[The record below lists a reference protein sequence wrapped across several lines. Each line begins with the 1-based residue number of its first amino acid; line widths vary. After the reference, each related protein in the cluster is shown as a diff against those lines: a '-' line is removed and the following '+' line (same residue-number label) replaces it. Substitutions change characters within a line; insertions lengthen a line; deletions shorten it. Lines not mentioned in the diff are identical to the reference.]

1 LNLRSLHAVGVQW
14 FSQSRLF
21 DLLNEFDVSDLKA
34 PVVERFGGAVDAH
47 GGSGRLPRVGIQFDS
62 MPGGAV
68 GPKYSVTEP
77 SAFCFIELMS

>member
-1 LNLRSLHAVGVQW
+1 M
-14 FSQSRLF
+14 
-21 DLLNEFDVSDLKA
+21 
-34 PVVERFGGAVDAH
+34 
-47 GGSGRLPRVGIQFDS
+47 PRVGIQFDS